1 MTIIRAVAGITMAC
15 CAVALLPRVAERS
28 PGLAVGVMLAT
39 SLLHAL
45 PDALGST
52 VGPRGLF
59 ATLLAG
65 LLLFFILEKCAAICS
80 SARHHDMCDAAE
92 ASTAC
97 AGRRQTGWAVLAGDS
112 IHNFTDGIMMAGA
125 CLAEPRLGVMTAF
138 ALTAHELPKTIGNI
152 VVLLDAGYSKARAYL
167 ISSLSSMTAVGGAGL
182 GWLAL
187 DRAGRLLPYAL
198 AFASSGFIYIAV
210 RHLMPALQRK
220 ATWAESVPQVAL
232 IAAGVCLVA
241 FTAH

>member
-1 MTIIRAVAGITMAC
+1 MVGITAAYY
-15 CAVALLPRVAERS
+15 AVALLPRVAERS

-45 PDALGST
+45 PEALESKT
-52 VGPRGLF
+52 SPHGLF

-65 LLLFFILEKCAAICS
+65 LLVFFVLEKYAAIRS
-80 SARHHDMCDAAE
+80 FSQGSGMCAS
-92 ASTAC
+92 ASTSFAD
-97 AGRRQTGWAVLAGDS
+97 RRQTGWAVLVGDG
-112 IHNFTDGIMMAGA
+112 IHNFTDGIMLAGA
-125 CLAEPRLGVMTAF
+125 CLAGPKLGVVTAF
-138 ALTAHELPKTIGNI
+138 ALAAHELPKTIGNI
-152 VVLLDAGYSKARAYL
+152 VVLLDAGYSNARAYL
-167 ISSLSSMTAVGGAGL
+167 VSSLNSLTAVCGAGL

-187 DRAGRLLPYAL
+187 ERTGQLLPYAL
-198 AFASSGFIYIAV
+198 AFASSSFIYIAL

-220 ATWAESVPQVAL
+220 TTWSESVPQVAL